1 MSSKEIIES
10 CDVVDRIIFNNGV
23 YSLHTEDRVR
33 YRTQEGKI
41 TDKTPSIVEESFSI
55 IFESDS

>member
-1 MSSKEIIES
+1 MTIKEITES
-10 CDVVDRIIFNNGV
+10 CDVVDRIIHKEGT

-41 TDKTPSIVEESFSI
+41 TDKNSSKV
-55 IFESDS
+55 